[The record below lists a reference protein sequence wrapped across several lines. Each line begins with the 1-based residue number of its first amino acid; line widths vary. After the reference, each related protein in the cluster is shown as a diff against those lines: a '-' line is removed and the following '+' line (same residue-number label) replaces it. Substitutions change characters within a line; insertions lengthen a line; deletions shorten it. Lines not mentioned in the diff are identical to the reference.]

1 MSVFLWKFAM
11 KKLIILSGSSNC
23 GKSETLKLLVRKL
36 GGKLTQKYDDR
47 YVCNKGKLKVAI
59 CTPGDNE
66 YIANLNISFF
76 NQNKKCDVFISAA
89 RSSGA
94 TVNLLVDWAN
104 ANKIDYIYVTKSRLE
119 DKNNNFHFFNDKFAD
134 FLNSLI

>member
-1 MSVFLWKFAM
+1 M

-23 GKSETLKLLVRKL
+23 GKSETLKLLVGKL

-76 NQNKKCDVFISAA
+76 IKTKNVIFLYLQLEAA
-89 RSSGA
+89 GQQ
-94 TVNLLVDWAN
+94 LIFYL
-104 ANKIDYIYVTKSRLE
+104 IGLMQTK
-119 DKNNNFHFFNDKFAD
+119 
-134 FLNSLI
+134 LIIFM